1 MYFNNPL
8 RNKVNAQNELGI
20 SIFMLKYYGNILEGE
35 ITEAKKLGRNL

>member
-8 RNKVNAQNELGI
+8 RNKVNELGI
-20 SIFMLKYYGNILEGE
+20 SVFMFKYYGNILEGE